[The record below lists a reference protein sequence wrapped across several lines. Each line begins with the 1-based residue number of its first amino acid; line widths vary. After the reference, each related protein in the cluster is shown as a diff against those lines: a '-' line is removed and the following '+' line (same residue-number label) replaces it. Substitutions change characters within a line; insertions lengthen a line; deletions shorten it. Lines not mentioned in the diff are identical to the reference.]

1 MPDAPLLGM
10 RVEGCLAEEGQGS
23 LGCPLHRS
31 GEAAGSGVQHQP
43 EAMGREQLGGCLQA
57 RAEPQAPLHADPSI
71 QSQGGCLGRM
81 WGLERAPRVRV
92 VVGEH
97 AEPILREVS
106 WSRSCV
112 GMNHGLEVES
122 HLPSVQ
128 LVLIEHPLYAQP
140 WGRAVLRAIPGLR
153 HPIAG
158 WGQRARDMDQIK

>member
-1 MPDAPLLGM
+1 M

-43 EAMGREQLGGCLQA
+43 EAVGREQLGGHLQA
-57 RAEPQAPLHADPSI
+57 GAEPQAPLHADPSV

-81 WGLERAPRVRV
+81 RGLERAPSVRE

-97 AEPILREVS
+97 AKPILREVS
-106 WSRSCV
+106 CSRSCV
-112 GMNHGLEVES
+112 GMDHGLEVES

-140 WGRAVLRAIPGLR
+140 WGRAVLRAIPGLH

-158 WGQRARDMDQIK
+158 WGAESKRHGPNQVNYNCHG

>member
-1 MPDAPLLGM
+1 M

-43 EAMGREQLGGCLQA
+43 EAMGREQLGGRLQA
-57 RAEPQAPLHADPSI
+57 RAEPQAPLHADPSV